1 MRACFLVK
9 LGIIFIKL
17 PEFRRAQFGTSFLIA
32 NYDTEYCLRRRKQYT
47 LSPSRGRGD
56 GSYRPTSTQSYKG
69 WPPRIPTNLGPKHL
83 LFLVEHF
90 LLFVSATHQTSTKNY
105 LNYIQVTTIPYIYP
119 STYYENIFILSCKYP
134 KKHQGLLPTKIVFWI
149 GNNKWL
155 LLVVWDG
162 KWMFWNS

>member
-105 LNYIQVTTIPYIYP
+105 LNYIQVTHHSIHIPILLIMRI
-119 STYYENIFILSCKYP
+119 SLFLSCKCP
-134 KKHQGLLPTKIVFWI
+134 EKTSRITSHENCILNRQK
-149 GNNKWL
+149 
-155 LLVVWDG
+155 
-162 KWMFWNS
+162 